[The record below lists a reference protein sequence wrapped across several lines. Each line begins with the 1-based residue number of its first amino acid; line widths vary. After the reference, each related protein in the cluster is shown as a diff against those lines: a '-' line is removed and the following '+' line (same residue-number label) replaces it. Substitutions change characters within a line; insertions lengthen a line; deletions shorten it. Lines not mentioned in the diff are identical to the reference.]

1 MPQEIPPRVAPAVN
15 DASAKHRAPPEATP
29 AGAPAPPQSTADPGA
44 APAAPVP
51 RPAPMTPSASPA
63 PHAGGP
69 RVYRPPSPGKPA
81 VAPPPAGPAATAPS
95 PLDLESLE
103 TRLRETKA
111 ISTFTKLAL
120 KNQLDDLIE
129 RLRAFYRGQL
139 ETSLAELR
147 RSFDLLV
154 MKVLALLQDTDPP
167 LARSLMLSRESI
179 WGVLSEPAK
188 LDKR

>member
-1 MPQEIPPRVAPAVN
+1 MPQEIPPRGGSAVN
-15 DASAKHRAPPEATP
+15 DASAKHRTPPGAASAGASATP
-29 AGAPAPPQSTADPGA
+29 QATADPGA
-44 APAAPVP
+44 APAATVP

-63 PHAGGP
+63 PYADGP
-69 RVYRPPSPGKPA
+69 RVSRPPSPGKPA

-95 PLDLESLE
+95 PLDLGSLE

-147 RSFDLLV
+147 RAFDLLV

-188 LDKR
+188 LDKL